1 MAKIIF
7 EINYN
12 IYPEKRSDY
21 LKTIGELKQN
31 ILSSSDSEYSVYEN
45 NKTKNNFSEIFV
57 FENEEKFDAM
67 EDNQSEESMML
78 TQKLFDDFIVDRKVT
93 YSTKHEVL

>member
-31 ILSSSDSEYSVYEN
+31 ILSSFTILIHHEHH
-45 NKTKNNFSEIFV
+45 
-57 FENEEKFDAM
+57 
-67 EDNQSEESMML
+67 
-78 TQKLFDDFIVDRKVT
+78 IVGINGI
-93 YSTKHEVL
+93 

>member
-31 ILSSSDSEYSVYEN
+31 ITSTSDSEYGVFEN
-45 NKTKNNFSEIFV
+45 KKNKNNFSEIFI
-57 FENEEKFDAM
+57 FESEDKFDAM
-67 EDNQSEESMML
+67 EDDQSEESMML

-93 YSTKHEVL
+93 YSTKYETV